1 MALHASINGWKH
13 CIPIIVVDGTFLK
26 SKFGGT
32 LLSATTQ
39 DALGKIFPLA
49 FAIVDFENDASWE
62 WFFVQVKKTFG
73 VKEKL
78 SIISDRH
85 ESIISAVKEVYPEAA
100 HAFCI
105 FHIINN
111 LKTKFKRNTLQIK
124 ELFLA
129 AAKSYKIEDFDTN
142 MSEIRKIDE
151 RVHQYLQDIGLD
163 KWIKVHSTNNIF
175 RMMTSNIAESLNFA
189 IKMHGTSNHN
199 FT

>member
-1 MALHASINGWKH
+1 MVQQTNPGSMIDLKTTDDGKFLYVYMALHANINGWKY

-32 LLSATTQ
+32 LLSTTTQ

-49 FAIVDFENDASWE
+49 FTIIDSENDTSWE

-78 SIISDRH
+78 SVISDRH
-85 ESIISAVKEVYPEAA
+85 ESNFSAVKEVYPEVA

-105 FHIINN
+105 FHIIKN

-129 AAKSYKIEDFDTN
+129 AAKSYK
-142 MSEIRKIDE
+142 KI
-151 RVHQYLQDIGLD
+151 LITT
-163 KWIKVHSTNNIF
+163 II
-175 RMMTSNIAESLNFA
+175 
-189 IKMHGTSNHN
+189 
-199 FT
+199 